1 MKTRVLGRTGL
12 QVSELALGGLF
23 LASWFADASQSAA
36 TVRRAVELGINY
48 IDTAPSYG
56 DSEEALGR
64 ALEGIE
70 QPVVLSTKLGGRPQP
85 FRPQEKDD
93 LLRSVEESLRLLRR
107 DYIDILMIHEPDRP
121 GQYDW
126 WTDWESFHGPVLE
139 VLDELKR
146 AGTIRFTGL
155 GGTTAYELAHII
167 RTGRFDVVLTA
178 FNYSLLWREAEIAVL
193 PAAQEQGMGIIIGS
207 PLQQGALARRYD
219 DEVNRAARWLSPPRR
234 RQLQALYA
242 FLDEI
247 NLPIAEVGLRF
258 VISNPH
264 ISCVL
269 MGARSPQEVE
279 QNVAAVEKG
288 PLPADVLARLD
299 EIAAMVPFRPFEE
312 PSVLPFGRSYK
323 GPGGAR

>member
-1 MKTRVLGRTGL
+1 
-12 QVSELALGGLF
+12 
-23 LASWFADASQSAA
+23 
-36 TVRRAVELGINY
+36 
-48 IDTAPSYG
+48 
-56 DSEEALGR
+56 
-64 ALEGIE
+64 
-70 QPVVLSTKLGGRPQP
+70 
-85 FRPQEKDD
+85 
-93 LLRSVEESLRLLRR
+93 
-107 DYIDILMIHEPDRP
+107 
-121 GQYDW
+121 
-126 WTDWESFHGPVLE
+126 
-139 VLDELKR
+139 
-146 AGTIRFTGL
+146 
-155 GGTTAYELAHII
+155 
-167 RTGRFDVVLTA
+167 
-178 FNYSLLWREAEIAVL
+178 
-193 PAAQEQGMGIIIGS
+193 
-207 PLQQGALARRYD
+207 
-219 DEVNRAARWLSPPRR
+219 VNRAARWLSPPRR